1 MELTEIEQ
9 IILNNTDKDYT
20 YIARFS
26 RYGDLVLISHQPE
39 EYNGGWVQLGKNLDF
54 SCYNHLFRNLN
65 YGEWF
70 KFR

>member
-39 EYNGGWVQLGKNLDF
+39 EYNGGWVHYGKYCDF
-54 SCYNHLFRNLN
+54 KCYNHLFRNLKD
-65 YGEWF
+65 GEWF